1 MLRIA
6 VLMLERVSLVMKY
19 ADTESRTRSYLRYS
33 RPHSPH
39 LPPPLASVLQATL
52 SLPRHII
59 EMTGQQCEGGG
70 ELTEEPRDI
79 VMQKNTTDTGPT
91 NNDDHCLVEQE

>member
-1 MLRIA
+1 MRTQSHGHDPTYDIH
-6 VLMLERVSLVMKY
+6 VL
-19 ADTESRTRSYLRYS
+19 TP
-33 RPHSPH
+33 PHH

-70 ELTEEPRDI
+70 GANRGA
-79 VMQKNTTDTGPT
+79 KR
-91 NNDDHCLVEQE
+91 HCDAEKYDRHRSN

>member
-1 MLRIA
+1 
-6 VLMLERVSLVMKY
+6 MKY

-59 EMTGQQCEGGG
+59 EMTGQQCEGG
-70 ELTEEPRDI
+70 ELAEEPRDI

-91 NNDDHCLVEQE
+91 NNDDHCLLEQE

>member
-1 MLRIA
+1 MRTQSHGHDPTYDIH
-6 VLMLERVSLVMKY
+6 VL
-19 ADTESRTRSYLRYS
+19 T
-33 RPHSPH
+33 PPH

-70 ELTEEPRDI
+70 S
-79 VMQKNTTDTGPT
+79 
-91 NNDDHCLVEQE
+91 